1 MKAKAAPLAFT
12 RLEQAVLGALSWD
25 LASTAPDLT
34 GQVRESRPTGR
45 LNSGSGFLTEILV
58 STDRPWPNET
68 TSGDFGTVHCLV
80 DGLRDP
86 VAFEAR
92 LRGGRLV
99 ALVADA
105 YGQDTRRIDWTT
117 VRFEQVFTLGMRGE
131 SILFDPALS
140 RTGQNHTGQTRRA
153 GETRTNAGAQPR
165 PRTPIS
171 ASTSPRP
178 TTPPPQTFHR
188 PAAVPA
194 TVITTSGTA
203 TSSPPDMP
211 EGDEPTR
218 EQLTT
223 NAVGIW
229 AVVMVGAVFLSW
241 ITDLPMV
248 LTVIGGVVLARQMTR
263 PDNLRSIARATSK
276 AGEYRVSG
284 DGKTLADILQRRD

>member
-1 MKAKAAPLAFT
+1 MTLKKPQAVIAFT
-12 RLEQAVLGALSWD
+12 PLEQAVLGALSWD
-25 LASTAPDLT
+25 LASTAPDLG
-34 GQVRESRPTGR
+34 GQVREARPTGR

-68 TSGDFGTVHCLV
+68 TSGDFGTVHCLI

-140 RTGQNHTGQTRRA
+140 RTGQTRRA
-153 GETRTNAGAQPR
+153 GETRSSAGAQPR
-165 PRTPIS
+165 PRTSVP
-171 ASTSPRP
+171 ASTVPRP
-178 TTPPPQTFHR
+178 TTPPPQTVHR

-194 TVITTSGTA
+194 TVITTSGAA
-203 TSSPPDMP
+203 TSAPSDLP
-211 EGDEPTR
+211 EGDEPTK

-229 AVVMVGAVFLSW
+229 AVVMVGAVVLSW

-248 LTVIGGVVLARQMTR
+248 FTVIGGVMLARQMTR